1 MINIEKAERSLKEV
15 LKGLKEAEFLESI
28 RNEMMNELEVN
39 IDKDL
44 VTKIF
49 ELEEGIDLLND
60 EQKQLLFRKVYN
72 FSKIEELN
80 PQVIFKTKRKKV
92 GEMFNQEFK
101 EEFLESKL
109 KTEEYAVSTADTVR
123 ILFNKTAKLEKEYN
137 KDIYEMTAD
146 ELDEAMRSLK
156 AKSVRSLQ
164 NYASKIRH
172 YIDFAVGKGLA
183 RENLASRYRTKKDV
197 QDLIDKDFI
206 ENMIFDKEEIME
218 MAEYADNAQDGVII
232 ALTFD
237 GLSYRDK
244 YTELVELTKEM
255 VDFEEGVINLPKRV
269 EGDQV
274 IPERKVPMSS
284 TTAVLVRD
292 AISNHEYV
300 SVNGKNSRKY
310 KLVQSEHI
318 LRGVRKGRGKINW
331 RNINQRILRISEI
344 NDEERLNGTNVS
356 YSGQI
361 HYAKTLLVAGE
372 KIETVVN
379 KVLHRF
385 GIPNN
390 SAQQFYLKKRIEKY
404 IDTEKY

>member
-1 MINIEKAERSLKEV
+1 
-15 LKGLKEAEFLESI
+15 
-28 RNEMMNELEVN
+28 
-39 IDKDL
+39 
-44 VTKIF
+44 
-49 ELEEGIDLLND
+49 
-60 EQKQLLFRKVYN
+60 LFRKVYN

-183 RENLASRYRTKKDV
+183 KENLASRYRTKKDV

-244 YTELVELTKEM
+244 YTELV
-255 VDFEEGVINLPKRV
+255 
-269 EGDQV
+269 
-274 IPERKVPMSS
+274 
-284 TTAVLVRD
+284 
-292 AISNHEYV
+292 
-300 SVNGKNSRKY
+300 
-310 KLVQSEHI
+310 
-318 LRGVRKGRGKINW
+318 
-331 RNINQRILRISEI
+331 
-344 NDEERLNGTNVS
+344 
-356 YSGQI
+356 
-361 HYAKTLLVAGE
+361 
-372 KIETVVN
+372 
-379 KVLHRF
+379 
-385 GIPNN
+385 
-390 SAQQFYLKKRIEKY
+390 
-404 IDTEKY
+404 